1 MRNQGIEERRIPNG
15 PAAAAFLGG
24 GIGAFAVGLMTTLS
38 EASTAISSK
47 LSFVAPVGPLSGKTT
62 IAVIIWLIAWAVLGN
77 MWKDKEVDFGKVSL
91 AAFILLGLGI
101 LGTFPPFFE
110 IFAAE

>member
-1 MRNQGIEERRIPNG
+1 MNTQGMEERPIPNG

-24 GIGAFAVGLMTTLS
+24 GVGAFAVGLMTTLS
-38 EASTAISSK
+38 EASTAVAGK
-47 LSFVAPVGPLSGKTT
+47 LNFYAPVGPLSGKTT

-77 MWKDKEVDFGKVSL
+77 MWKDKEVDFGRVSL
-91 AAFILLGLGI
+91 VAFILLVVGI

-110 IFAAE
+110 LFAAE